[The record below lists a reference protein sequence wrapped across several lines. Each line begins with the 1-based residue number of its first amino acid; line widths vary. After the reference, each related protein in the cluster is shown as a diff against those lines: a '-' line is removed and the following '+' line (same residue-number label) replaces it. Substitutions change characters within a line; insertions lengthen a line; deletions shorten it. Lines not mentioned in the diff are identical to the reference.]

1 MIEIHRKFVD
11 DMFAHALEENPIECC
26 GVVALDNGRSVKLFR
41 AKNAENSPYRYNVD
55 TKDLLRISREIDDAG
70 WAYCIYHSH
79 TGTEARPSPTDIRM
93 AEMWPEAYFVVIS
106 LAEGLGLSN
115 DDGEVR
121 RDVVLRAFTI
131 REGQAHEEGVKVV
144 DDKR

>member
-26 GVVALDNGRSVKLFR
+26 GVIALENGQSVKLYR

-93 AEMWPEAYFVVIS
+93 AEYWPDAYFIVIS
-106 LAEGLGLSN
+106 LAE
-115 DDGEVR
+115 DDGFLNDSEVR
-121 RDVVLRAFTI
+121 QKLIMRAFTI
-131 REGQAHEEGVKVV
+131 RDGRASEEGIKVV
-144 DDKR
+144 PDRE